1 MQIKREAWGLIWL
14 LTVAIFLI
22 AGWVNDQAVQCEY
35 DELNA
40 KYKVVSEEKSDL
52 QIKVFKRDLQI
63 FKLEAEI
70 VNLEDQIP
78 K

>member
-1 MQIKREAWGLIWL
+1 MSNKQWL
-14 LTVAIFLI
+14 CVLGMMIVFWIGSA
-22 AGWVNDQAVQCEY
+22 AVRDYGVRCEY

>member
-1 MQIKREAWGLIWL
+1 MSNKQWL
-14 LTVAIFLI
+14 CVLGMMLVFWIGSA
-22 AGWVNDQAVQCEY
+22 AVRDYGVQSEY

-40 KYKVVSEEKSDL
+40 KYKVVSEENSDL
-52 QIKVFKRDLQI
+52 QKKVFKRDLQI

-70 VNLEDQIP
+70 VNLEAQIP